1 MKDVLWSRVDRT
13 CWWLGCG
20 VWDMEDRDT
29 SIFHLSKLEEWI
41 FHWLWWERTV
51 GRMFPDKKLESG
63 FEHVKF
69 ERLIE
74 PQGRCQ
80 VCECGN
86 RKSGPRWRAWRREEV
101 HPGRSDG
108 CFRISSGF
116 SLCVYLR
123 LRRQSSLYE
132 RSLCH
137 LMISRM
143 FPSS

>member
-86 RKSGPRWRAWRREEV
+86 RKSGPRWRAWRRERGSPWEV
-101 HPGRSDG
+101 WWLLPDF
-108 CFRISSGF
+108 FRIF
-116 SLCVYLR
+116 SLL
-123 LRRQSSLYE
+123 L
-132 RSLCH
+132 
-137 LMISRM
+137 
-143 FPSS
+143 PSSSSTIKSLWTESLPLDDFQNVPF